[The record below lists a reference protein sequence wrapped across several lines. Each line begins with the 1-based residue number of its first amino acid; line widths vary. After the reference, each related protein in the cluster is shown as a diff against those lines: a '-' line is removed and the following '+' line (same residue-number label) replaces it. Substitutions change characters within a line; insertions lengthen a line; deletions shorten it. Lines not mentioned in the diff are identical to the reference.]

1 MAEFNYRKV
10 DINIID
16 EQGHYEEDKDT
27 KVTLRYDSNKGCFTA
42 ATPIVKKVDRTPNES
57 IFESEHFSFA
67 IKVHKDSRLGPSGKI
82 SKQNVEKLGAA
93 AVEAEF
99 AKAARAI
106 CKHFGVIE

>member
-10 DINIID
+10 DVNIID
-16 EQGHYEEDKDT
+16 EQGRYEEDKDT

-42 ATPIVKKVDRTPNES
+42 STPIVKMVDRTPNES

-67 IKVHKDSRLGPSGKI
+67 VKVHKDGRLGPSGKI
-82 SKQNVEKLGAA
+82 SKETLEKIGSAM
-93 AVEAEF
+93 VEAEF

-106 CKHFGVIE
+106 CRHFGIVH